1 VLYVEDLPQTSTEA
15 LITLFQEHPGFR
27 EVRYVAPKACAFVEF
42 EDEFQAGIALNYL
55 NGFKLTPE
63 KAMKIRYANK

>member
-1 VLYVEDLPQTSTEA
+1 LYVEDLPPTTTEA
-15 LITLFQEHPGFR
+15 LIQIFQAHPGFT
-27 EVRYVAPKACAFVEF
+27 EVRYVAPKNCAFVEF

-55 NGFKLTPE
+55 NGFKLSPD